1 MIQAVTAFEGGT
13 AFPVIPEMGCYWD
26 PGNNALLSIVDEGTD
41 PAEALQQ
48 AYDTITA
55 CIADQRGE

>member
-1 MIQAVTAFEGGT
+1 
-13 AFPVIPEMGCYWD
+13 MGCYWD